1 MQQTLT
7 IIKPD
12 AVRKQ
17 LTGKIL
23 SIIESNG
30 FRIVAINGCQLSE
43 ADAQKFYCVHKGKP
57 FFDELVKFMSSGPVV
72 AVLLEKQNAIEDFR
86 GLIGAT
92 NPADAA
98 EGTIR
103 RMFAESKTSNAVH
116 GSDSVENAAIEA
128 NFFFNH
134 KNRF

>member
-30 FRIVAINGCQLSE
+30 FRIVAIKGYQLSE
-43 ADAQKFYCVHKGKP
+43 SDAQKFYSVHKGKP
-57 FFDELVKFMSSGPVV
+57 FFNELVEFMSSGPLV

-103 RMFAESKTSNAVH
+103 RMFAESKTSNAIH
-116 GSDSVENAAIEA
+116 GSDSDENAALEA
-128 NFFFNH
+128 NFFFSH
-134 KNRF
+134 KERF

>member
-17 LTGKIL
+17 LAGKIL
-23 SIIESNG
+23 SLIESNG

-43 ADAQKFYCVHKGKP
+43 ADAQKFYSVHKGKP
-57 FFDELVKFMSSGPVV
+57 FFEELVKFMSSGPVI

-92 NPADAA
+92 NPAEAA

-103 RMFAESKTSNAVH
+103 RMYAESKTFNAVH
-116 GSDSVENAAIEA
+116 GSDSVENAALEA
-128 NFFFNH
+128 NFFFSH
-134 KNRF
+134 KDRF